1 MWERKGL
8 VCFAVDRPM
17 GYFIVAAVTEWF
29 VFLGLKY
36 FVLGK
41 NNGSVA
47 WKTVS
52 PYTYTYLLIIR

>member
-17 GYFIVAAVTEWF
+17 DYFLVAAVTEWL

-36 FVLGK
+36 FELGK
-41 NNGSVA
+41 NNRCVA
-47 WKTVS
+47 W
-52 PYTYTYLLIIR
+52 